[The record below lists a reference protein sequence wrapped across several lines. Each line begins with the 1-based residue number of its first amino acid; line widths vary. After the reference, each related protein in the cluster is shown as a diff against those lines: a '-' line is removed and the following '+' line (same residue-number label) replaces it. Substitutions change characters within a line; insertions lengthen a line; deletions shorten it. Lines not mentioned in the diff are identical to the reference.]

1 MCEICSVLT
10 ISTPK
15 RSHWHRSADF
25 TQNSHILSIYLFSG
39 LDTTS
44 VSAYVQLCVRVCLYV
59 SRCISKLHFRKDEKI
74 SFIGVFTPFF
84 TNW

>member
-1 MCEICSVLT
+1 MF
-10 ISTPK
+10 
-15 RSHWHRSADF
+15 SANNFD
-25 TQNSHILSIYLFSG
+25 TKTESHILSIYLFSG

-44 VSAYVQLCVRVCLYV
+44 VSAYVQLYVRVCLYA

-74 SFIGVFTPFF
+74 SFIWVFTPFF